1 MKINFNRHSAKAW
14 TVLIMAVLSAITGVL
29 SALGINVDSTLLT
42 SISGLVGAIISV
54 LVALG
59 VLTQDL
65 DSKEGESK
73 TDEKDKTK

>member
-1 MKINFNRHSAKAW
+1 MKINFNMHSAKAW
-14 TVLIMAVLSAITGVL
+14 TVLIMAVLSAVTGVL
-29 SALGINVDSTLLT
+29 SALGVNVDSTLLT
-42 SISGLVGAIISV
+42 SVSGLVGAIISV

-73 TDEKDKTK
+73 QNEKTK